1 MTTMVLGLTGS
12 IATGKSTVSAFFR
25 ELNIP
30 VIDADWVAREVTEPH
45 SLGLQR
51 IVAYFGEKVLN
62 PDGTMNRG
70 YLGKRVFGNPAEL
83 KVLTNITAPLIRVAI
98 IDELA
103 AYKVKQIPLVVLDM
117 PLLYEQHYE
126 TVVDQVMVVCTTE
139 EQQLNRL
146 MQRNGLTQVAAQ
158 QRIDSQISIAKKIKL
173 ADVVIDNTGD
183 VAETKRQVVKW
194 LEEQSFRNEE

>member
-30 VIDADWVAREVTEPH
+30 VIDADLVAREVTEPH

-51 IVAYFGEKVLN
+51 IAAYFGEKVLN

-70 YLGKRVFGNPAEL
+70 YLGQRVFGNPAEL

-146 MQRNGLTQVAAQ
+146 VQRNGLTQVAAQ